1 MTKDIPALLP
11 LRAGTQPPRFRPA
24 TWDQSADQP
33 VPVAR
38 RTIEE
43 WILSTLLTL

>member
-1 MTKDIPALLP
+1 MTKGILALLP
-11 LRAGTQPPRFRPA
+11 LCAGTQPPRFRPA
-24 TWDQSADQP
+24 TWDPSAGQP